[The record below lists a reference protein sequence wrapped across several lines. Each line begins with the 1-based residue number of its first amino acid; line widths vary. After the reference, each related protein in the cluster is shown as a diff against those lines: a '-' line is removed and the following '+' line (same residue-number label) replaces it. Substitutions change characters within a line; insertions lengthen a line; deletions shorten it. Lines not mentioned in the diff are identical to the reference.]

1 MEVIVSRFCYIIFSY
16 SVQSIEVSVAVES
29 SESSRVGNSDVTR
42 SNELHRVVTRE
53 LNEL

>member
-1 MEVIVSRFCYIIFSY
+1 MQNLDRGTGTTEFELAGRA
-16 SVQSIEVSVAVES
+16 SVAVES